1 MKKLIVLFLFI
12 PVLGLA
18 QTKKDIFNPQVQLVF
33 FGIDFT
39 KVQFTKSDEFINK
52 PEILRF
58 FVDVN
63 NLINT
68 TMIRNIMTRRLDR
81 EKIGW
86 DFSYV
91 TAQNALVDWQIVY
104 SDNIDYTIPEAD
116 ISSIIKNLNIDQ
128 AKYKDFIGMVLIE
141 ENCCKTKPLQ
151 TISNV
156 FFNVNDLSVLF
167 MKRYEAKPYGIGFLK
182 YWGLN
187 HAYVLGVTGLIK
199 KEIE

>member
-33 FGIDFT
+33 LGIDFT

-104 SDNIDYTIPEAD
+104 SDNIDYTVPEAD

-167 MKRYEAKPYGIGFLK
+167 MSQTVWDRFS
-182 YWGLN
+182 
-187 HAYVLGVTGLIK
+187 
-199 KEIE
+199 